1 MIKDWSDLVRDD
13 VKVVFP
19 NPKTSG
25 NGRYTYLAA
34 YAYALEANK
43 GDQEKAKEF
52 VRKLFANVPVFDTGG
67 RAATTTFVEHGI
79 GDVLVTF
86 EAEVQ
91 SIGSQYGKDKTDL
104 VIPPVSL
111 RADFPVAVVDKVVDE
126 RGSRKLAETYLQYLY
141 TPEAQEIIAAHFNR
155 PIRQSTRTISPM
167 CVCSRSKTSLAVGK
181 RCRKSISP
189 MAVFSTSS
197 T

>member
-67 RAATTTFVEHGI
+67 RAGPLRSSSTA
-79 GDVLVTF
+79 LVTCSSPSRPKCRAS
-86 EAEVQ
+86 EA
-91 SIGSQYGKDKTDL
+91 STA
-104 VIPPVSL
+104 
-111 RADFPVAVVDKVVDE
+111 R
-126 RGSRKLAETYLQYLY
+126 T
-141 TPEAQEIIAAHFNR
+141 R
-155 PIRQSTRTISPM
+155 PIS
-167 CVCSRSKTSLAVGK
+167 
-181 RCRKSISP
+181 
-189 MAVFSTSS
+189 
-197 T
+197 